1 MIKGYEKL
9 KKLNKSK
16 LSIPRKAQDIVEA
29 DTIYKDGIFKLGNR
43 YSMTYR
49 FKDVNYSIASKAQK
63 VNLFLDYSELLN
75 SLDSSTMSKITI
87 NNRKINIK
95 DFKNEI
101 LIPFQQDGLNAYREE
116 YNQMLLDKVS
126 GSEDILQEKYLT
138 VTVLLMSI

>member
-95 DFKNEI
+95 DFKSEI

>member
-95 DFKNEI
+95 DFKSEI
-101 LIPFQQDGLNAYREE
+101 LIPFQQDGLNAC
-116 YNQMLLDKVS
+116 
-126 GSEDILQEKYLT
+126 
-138 VTVLLMSI
+138 